1 MIFSKVGPKFVGVPG
16 SCNLPK
22 SAIKPNCMFLLD
34 ILNKKTPNPY
44 NKWGFYNSTMAI
56 SKRFTVGLNVKNL
69 FFSIRSDI

>member
-22 SAIKPNCMFLLD
+22 SAIKANCRFQMDIPNT
-34 ILNKKTPNPY
+34 KTPNPY

-56 SKRFTVGLNVKNL
+56 STGFTVGLNVKNL